1 MTWDGQDRQE
11 VRRLTNVW
19 KQNCRLPDKSGA
31 SRTSP
36 VWSGPDKSSVDRT
49 SPVLDSF
56 EPKHH
61 KLPNLNKNKVWKGSN
76 IT

>member
-1 MTWDGQDRQE
+1 MFGNKTADY
-11 VRRLTNVW
+11 
-19 KQNCRLPDKSGA
+19 
-31 SRTSP
+31 RTSP
-36 VWSGPDKSSVDRT
+36 VLAGLVQSGVDRT